1 MKRTSENSTGNGEKG
16 KKGFNHMWMMAICC
30 GLPIV
35 GFMILGALGTRSASL
50 ETLLL
55 GICPI
60 GMVAMMLMMHR
71 NNKHTAGSSCC
82 ESVEAKQDNPEN
94 IRGLQENESK

>member
-1 MKRTSENSTGNGEKG
+1 MKKD
-16 KKGFNHMWMMAICC
+16 FNHMQIIAICC

-35 GFMILGALGTRSASL
+35 GFMVIEVLGTRSLSL
-50 ETLLL
+50 ETLLFL
-55 GICPI
+55 ACPI
-60 GMVAMMLMMHR
+60 GMGAMMLMMHR

-94 IRGLQENESK
+94 IRGLRENESK